1 MSLSLTHIWRHP
13 LKAIGRE
20 EVAAADLTESAWLP
34 FDRIWAVAHDAA
46 RIEGRGW
53 AQKVNFLRGVTAPQL
68 MAATARLDESG
79 EVLNLEHPQAGTLTF
94 RPDDPDETPAVLDW
108 LARIWPADLPAPTGI
123 YRAADAHLTDVPDAW
138 LSLHCHA
145 THRAVE
151 ERLGH
156 ALSVH
161 RWRGNLWVE
170 GSEPWAEFDW
180 IGRKLAVG
188 GAVLE
193 VREPITRCKATMANP
208 ETGKRDADTL
218 AALRSWNHQEFGI
231 YAEVVDGGQIA
242 SGDPVR
248 VL

>member
-20 EVAAADLTESAWLP
+20 EVAVADLTEGTWLP
-34 FDRIWAVAHDAA
+34 FDRLWAVAHDAA
-46 RIEGRGW
+46 SLEGRGW
-53 AQKVNFLRGVTAPQL
+53 AKKVNFLRGVTEPGL

-79 EVLNLEHPQAGTLTF
+79 EVLSLEHPEAGTLTF
-94 RPDDPDETPAVLDW
+94 RPDDPNETPAVLDW

-123 YRAADAHLTDVPDAW
+123 YRAADAHLTDVPGAW

-156 ALSVH
+156 DLSLH

-170 GSEPWAEFDW
+170 GAEPWAEFDW
-180 IGRKLAVG
+180 VGKRVAVG
-188 GAVLE
+188 RAVLE
-193 VREPITRCKATMANP
+193 VKERITRCKATMANP
-208 ETGKRDADTL
+208 ETGKRDADTV
-218 AALRSWNHQEFGI
+218 AALRTWNHQDFGV